1 MSETVRYA
9 IGTFL
14 GLGSFGALL
23 YLKGRFDGRH
33 AERAAAALERHVGE
47 LGGRVAPFPRMPVR
61 LGGLALELAGANPA
75 AAELLARLPLGV
87 RRPCEHA
94 DDRVFS
100 SVAPARLCADCGAW
114 KMGADEAWRFPRLYV
129 APPDAGKDPK

>member
-33 AERAAAALERHVGE
+33 AERAAQRRGSAARDG
-47 LGGRVAPFPRMPVR
+47 LG
-61 LGGLALELAGANPA
+61 
-75 AAELLARLPLGV
+75 
-87 RRPCEHA
+87 
-94 DDRVFS
+94 
-100 SVAPARLCADCGAW
+100 
-114 KMGADEAWRFPRLYV
+114 
-129 APPDAGKDPK
+129 PKLHL